1 MTKIEFGNSM
11 CLQEEGICFWTL
23 GYALK
28 VCLSLSFVCGSCKP
42 LKKKPCTRIIFL
54 FPASA
59 LFGVVPGTK
68 RKGN

>member
-42 LKKKPCTRIIFL
+42 LKKKTMHQDNLPISCEC
-54 FPASA
+54 S
-59 LFGVVPGTK
+59 VWCGTGYK
-68 RKGN
+68 KEG